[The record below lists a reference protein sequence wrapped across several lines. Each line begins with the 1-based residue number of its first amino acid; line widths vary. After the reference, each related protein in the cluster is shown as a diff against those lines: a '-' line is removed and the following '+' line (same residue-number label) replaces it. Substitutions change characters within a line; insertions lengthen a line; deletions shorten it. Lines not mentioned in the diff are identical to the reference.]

1 VKRRTLLLWLYPRP
15 WRERYGD
22 EFDAL
27 IEDLGA
33 SPAIWIDVFLAALR
47 AHFDLGTR
55 KRARLVAG
63 PPGGIDPRGGAG
75 MLVIRFTAAVLVG
88 GIAVAL
94 ILLPPSPVQ
103 QLISRTTFVQPSASQ
118 EWEIFFIADTPAFTI
133 NYLPTVTSLLLLV
146 VAVTIGTLANRRAWL
161 AAGCAYLVGATLW
174 VAWLRPFATT
184 WALRPSPP
192 WAPSNDVWSTEG
204 WLPFLL
210 VNVLVG
216 AFMFA
221 VVAAAAH
228 LIARAVRQR
237 ALRTN

>member
-1 VKRRTLLLWLYPRP
+1 MKRRTLLLWLYPRP

-161 AAGCAYLVGATLW
+161 AAGPW
-174 VAWLRPFATT
+174 V
-184 WALRPSPP
+184 
-192 WAPSNDVWSTEG
+192 PSNDVWSTEG